1 MRKTFVH
8 TLSGILIGSSMLLSL
23 VQPVSAQTPSG
34 DFTATP
40 EGTATVQT
48 ATIAPTQNDSNPD
61 QSLCLPYLDSME
73 TTNCLN
79 AGPSATLTQLA
90 ASGITFPAAPLTVV
104 TPPYDLN
111 NIPYSYAKV
120 VNDAIPM
127 YASVED
133 AVAGNVKEMMP
144 LGKFKYVSLNQ
155 KQVGADGI
163 TYYQIANQN
172 WISSTVISRV
182 SATYF
187 QGYLI
192 KSLPSVTFAWVVLSQ
207 VPSYTAPGYSS
218 PKTGKLYNRQ
228 DIVRCYDSE
237 EIDNVEWVRIGPDE
251 WIEHRFIGR
260 VINNPTPPA
269 GVTNGRW
276 IEVNLYEQVL
286 TVYDNNQLIFATL
299 ISSGGAPFY
308 TKPGTF
314 QIYRKVDFEYMTGAF
329 EADRSDY
336 YYIEQVPYIM
346 YFDEARALHGAYW
359 NNYLGNVGSHG
370 CVNLSVA
377 DAHWLFNWAN
387 EGDTVYVW
395 DPSGQTPTDSSL
407 YGSGAF

>member
-1 MRKTFVH
+1 MQKTLVH
-8 TLSGILIGSSMLLSL
+8 ILSGILLSSGLLLSL
-23 VQPVSAQTPSG
+23 VQPVAAQTPGG
-34 DFTATP
+34 DATTTPADTAAATP
-40 EGTATVQT
+40 AVTTSSN
-48 ATIAPTQNDSNPD
+48 APAN
-61 QSLCLPYLDSME
+61 QSLCLPYLDSTE
-73 TTNCLN
+73 NSDCLN
-79 AGPSATLTQLA
+79 AGPSAALTQLA
-90 ASGITFPAAPLTVV
+90 NSGITFPAAPLTVV

-120 VNDAIPM
+120 VDDAVPM

-144 LGKFKYVSLNQ
+144 LGKFKYVSLMQ
-155 KQVGADGI
+155 KETGSDGI
-163 TYYQIANQN
+163 TYYQIANQD
-172 WISSTVISRV
+172 WISSAVISRV

-187 QGYLI
+187 QGDLI
-192 KSLPSVTFAWVVLSQ
+192 KSTPSVTFAWVVQSQ
-207 VPSYTAPGYSS
+207 VPSYTAPGYNS

-228 DIVRCYDSE
+228 DVVRCYSSE
-237 EIDNVEWVRIGPDE
+237 ELDNMEWVRIGPNE

-260 VINNPTPPA
+260 VIDNPTPPD

-286 TVYDNNQLIFATL
+286 TVYDNNQMVFATL
-299 ISSGGAPFY
+299 ISSGGKPFY

-359 NNYLGNVGSHG
+359 NNYLGNPGSHG

-377 DAHWLFNWAN
+377 DAHWLYDWAN

-395 DPSGQTPTDSSL
+395 DPSGQTPTDPSL